1 MVCADTGCSGDGMK
15 FCAVCR
21 CETECDECCFRFP
34 TFSQEEIDAIVEHML
49 AEKPATEPVKDDRHY
64 FKALFGTWL
73 VCLAVIGGVAWL
85 VLR

>member
-1 MVCADTGCSGDGMK
+1 MTYCAM
-15 FCAVCR
+15 CR
-21 CETECDECCFRFP
+21 CQCEGDECCNLP
-34 TFSQEEIDAIVEHML
+34 TFSQEEIGVIVEMML
-49 AEKPATEPVKDDRHY
+49 TEKPVNDDRHY